1 VTRDPRIATLDRTP
15 GPGDEEVVMTD
26 VATPP
31 GLSVWE
37 ADLFRHLTGHM
48 EQEGALLASYKTL
61 AEKSDADYVRY
72 LVELIIED
80 EIRHHRLFTELVNS
94 IRSAVERT
102 DGLAVPMVRN
112 AANPE
117 ELLAATKELLD
128 RERTD
133 ERELKRLS
141 RELKDLRGTSVWP
154 LLVEVMERDTEK
166 HQCILRFLEQQ
177 LEDQLKRTR
186 AR

>member
-1 VTRDPRIATLDRTP
+1 MP
-15 GPGDEEVVMTD
+15 GAGNEEVVMTD

-37 ADLFRHLTGHM
+37 ADLLRHLSQHM

-72 LVELIIED
+72 LVELIMED
-80 EIRHHRLFTELVNS
+80 EIRHHRLFAELGNA

-112 AANPE
+112 ATNPE
-117 ELLAATKELLD
+117 ELLAATKQLLE

-154 LLVEVMERDTEK
+154 LLVELMERDTAK
-166 HQCILRFLEQQ
+166 HQGILRFLEQQ
-177 LEDQLKRTR
+177 LEDQLKR
-186 AR
+186 ARR

>member
-1 VTRDPRIATLDRTP
+1 RPVRGDRPGLSGCRLRKVPRAPGLPTLVAGGPATPESRRLTARP

-37 ADLFRHLTGHM
+37 ADLFRHLTDHM
-48 EQEGALLASYKTL
+48 EQEGALLASYKAL
-61 AEKSDADYVRY
+61 AEASDADHWRY

-80 EIRHHRLFTELVNS
+80 EIRHHRLFTELVNA

-117 ELLAATKELLD
+117 
-128 RERTD
+128 
-133 ERELKRLS
+133 
-141 RELKDLRGTSVWP
+141 
-154 LLVEVMERDTEK
+154 
-166 HQCILRFLEQQ
+166 
-177 LEDQLKRTR
+177 
-186 AR
+186 